1 MKFKEGDYILLP
13 EEQYWYSDMRKKYAP
28 SLNSLQ
34 KEEMYDLLEPDEA
47 WRILYA
53 QSLTIGVVQV
63 ITTIRSFDGVYKI
76 TTNFTYTN
84 DASGKVEPFE
94 FFTTGGTYHT
104 DLKILTLAEVREY
117 KLNKLIEL

>member
-1 MKFKEGDYILLP
+1 MKFKEGDHILLP
-13 EEQYWYSDMRKKYAP
+13 EEQYWHSDMRKKYAP

-53 QSLTIGVVQV
+53 QSLTIGIVQV
-63 ITTIRSFDGVYKI
+63 ITGIRSFDSVYKI
-76 TTNFTYTN
+76 TTDFHYTN
-84 DASGKVEPFE
+84 EVSGKVEPFE
-94 FFTTGGTYHT
+94 FFTTGGTYHS